1 MIYSVVQTENI
12 PYVTNVYRFH
22 RLEEFVLPRPVLF
35 FLSRSVHEMLDLND
49 DYA

>member
-12 PYVTNVYRFH
+12 PYVTNVYQFH
-22 RLEEFVLPRPVLF
+22 RLEEFVLPVLVL
-35 FLSRSVHEMLDLND
+35 LSRSVHEMLVLND